1 MKELIKLVLVAATL
15 LISFNASAEL
25 KIGYVELN
33 QIMQSQPALEIGKK
47 LQSEF
52 ASRISQIEQSK
63 KKISD
68 KQSYLD
74 KDGKNLSE
82 ADLKTKS
89 KEISDLSI
97 ELERKQRELNEDA
110 TLRKNE
116 EMKKFQDQ
124 INKVIDSIAQTEG
137 YALILYNGAAFTSK
151 KVNITDKFI
160 SAIGK

>member
-1 MKELIKLVLVAATL
+1 MKKLIKSVLVLATL

-33 QIMQSQPALEIGKK
+33 QIMQSQPALDVGKK

-52 ASRISQIEQSK
+52 ATRISQLEQFK
-63 KKISD
+63 KQITD
-68 KQSYLD
+68 KQNALD
-74 KDGKNLSE
+74 KDNKKLSD

-97 ELERKQRELNEDA
+97 EFERKQRELNEDA
-110 TLRKNE
+110 SLRKNE
-116 EMKKFQDQ
+116 ELKKFQDQ
-124 INKVIDSIAQTEG
+124 INKVIDSITQTEG
-137 YALILYNGAAFTSK
+137 YDLILYNGAAFTSK
-151 KVNITDKFI
+151 KINITDKVI

>member
-74 KDGKNLSE
+74 KDVKNLSE

-137 YALILYNGAAFTSK
+137 YDLILYNGAAFTSK
-151 KVNITDKFI
+151 KVNITDKVI

>member
-1 MKELIKLVLVAATL
+1 MKKLIKLVLVAVTL
-15 LISFNASAEL
+15 LISFNASADL

-33 QIMQSQPALEIGKK
+33 QIMQSQPALDIGKK

-52 ASRISQIEQSK
+52 STRISQIEQAK

-68 KQSYLD
+68 KQSALD
-74 KDGKNLSE
+74 KDAKNLSD

-97 ELERKQRELNEDA
+97 EFERKQRELNEDA
-110 TLRKNE
+110 SLRKNE

-137 YALILYNGAAFTSK
+137 YDLILYNGAAFTSK
-151 KVNITDKFI
+151 KINITDKVI
-160 SAIGK
+160 AAVGK

>member
-1 MKELIKLVLVAATL
+1 MKKLIKLVLVAVTL
-15 LISFNASAEL
+15 LISFNASADL

-33 QIMQSQPALEIGKK
+33 QIMQSQPALDIGKK

-52 ASRISQIEQSK
+52 STRISQIEQAK
-63 KKISD
+63 KKIRD
-68 KQSYLD
+68 KQSALD
-74 KDGKNLSE
+74 KDAKNLSD

-97 ELERKQRELNEDA
+97 EFERKQRELNEDA
-110 TLRKNE
+110 SLRKNE

-137 YALILYNGAAFTSK
+137 YDLILYNGAAFTSK
-151 KVNITDKFI
+151 KINITDKVI
-160 SAIGK
+160 AAVGK

>member
-1 MKELIKLVLVAATL
+1 MKKLIKLVLVAATL

-25 KIGYVELN
+25 KVGYVELN
-33 QIMQSQPALEIGKK
+33 QIMQSQPALDLGKK

-137 YALILYNGAAFTSK
+137 YDLILYNGAAFTSK
-151 KVNITDKFI
+151 KVNITDKVI

>member
-151 KVNITDKFI
+151 KVNITDNVI

>member
-1 MKELIKLVLVAATL
+1 MKKLIKLVLVAGTL
-15 LISFNASAEL
+15 LISFNASADL

-33 QIMQSQPALEIGKK
+33 QIMQSQPALDIGKK

-52 ASRISQIEQSK
+52 STRISQIEQAK

-68 KQSYLD
+68 KQSALD
-74 KDGKNLSE
+74 KDAKNLSD

-97 ELERKQRELNEDA
+97 EFERKQRELNEDA
-110 TLRKNE
+110 SLRKNE

-137 YALILYNGAAFTSK
+137 YDLILYNGAAFTSK
-151 KVNITDKFI
+151 KINITDKVI
-160 SAIGK
+160 AAVGK

>member
-1 MKELIKLVLVAATL
+1 MKKLIKLVLVAATL

-25 KIGYVELN
+25 KVGYVELN
-33 QIMQSQPALEIGKK
+33 QIMQSQPALDLGKK

-52 ASRISQIEQSK
+52 ASRISQVEQVK
-63 KKISD
+63 KKISN
-68 KQSYLD
+68 KQSALD
-74 KDGKNLSE
+74 KDSKNLSDT
-82 ADLKTKS
+82 DLKTKS

-97 ELERKQRELNEDA
+97 EFERKQRELNEDA

-124 INKVIDSIAQTEG
+124 INKVIESIAQTEG
-137 YALILYNGAAFTSK
+137 YDLILYDGAAFTSK
-151 KVNITDKFI
+151 KINITDKVI

>member
-124 INKVIDSIAQTEG
+124 INKVIDSIALTEG
-137 YALILYNGAAFTSK
+137 YDLILYNGAAFTSK
-151 KVNITDKFI
+151 KVNITDKVI

>member
-89 KEISDLSI
+89 K
-97 ELERKQRELNEDA
+97 
-110 TLRKNE
+110 
-116 EMKKFQDQ
+116 
-124 INKVIDSIAQTEG
+124 
-137 YALILYNGAAFTSK
+137 
-151 KVNITDKFI
+151 
-160 SAIGK
+160 

>member
-137 YALILYNGAAFTSK
+137 YDLILYNGAAFTSK
-151 KVNITDKFI
+151 KVNITDKVI

>member
-52 ASRISQIEQSK
+52 ASRISQIEQSQ

-137 YALILYNGAAFTSK
+137 YDLILYNGAAFTSK
-151 KVNITDKFI
+151 KVNITDKVI

>member
-89 KEISDLSI
+89 KEILDLSI

-137 YALILYNGAAFTSK
+137 YDLILYNGAAFTSK
-151 KVNITDKFI
+151 KVNITDKVI